1 MRSVRCVRFLFTQPL
16 GSRQIAK
23 YYGCCDTMFVHPNH
37 LGSTTMITNAAGTVM
52 RDLVFY
58 PYGQTWRNIG
68 NNWDL
73 HFAGM
78 WQREFASGLDPTLN
92 RLYHSRLFRWM
103 TPDEFTGGPTD
114 AVNASV
120 GGPDPTPPGP
130 LPYADIT
137 NPQSLNKYAYV
148 YNNPLRYTDPT
159 GRVCWKAIFGGKCAD
174 DPPPP
179 PSTVKP
185 PEGEKG
191 KRSRPV
197 VQGKPEKIDKGRRA
211 ASRQVEYR
219 VVDANGNRVTRG
231 QQVRLDEKFLSGK
244 GNADI
249 CNGPGGC
256 TDTDGLV
263 DEQGVLVG
271 MPFTVERKWQVGKQP
286 AGVRDPKTGN
296 VYDYEVNN
304 NDYDAN
310 PPIQTEYHN
319 DE

>member
-1 MRSVRCVRFLFTQPL
+1 MARRDAS
-16 GSRQIAK
+16 GSLK
-23 YYGCCDTMFVHPNH
+23 YYLSDH
-37 LGSTTMITNAAGTVM
+37 LGSSRVVTNSAGNILDDCDFTPFGQERCVSSSSGNTYKFTGKE
-52 RDLVFY
+52 RDPMAEGGKDYFPARYSV
-58 PYGQTWRNIG
+58 N
-68 NNWDL
+68 
-73 HFAGM
+73 
-78 WQREFASGLDPTLN
+78 GLG
-92 RLYHSRLFRWM
+92 RWLG
-103 TPDEFTGGPTD
+103 PDEYTGGPTS
-114 AVNASV
+114 AY
-120 GGPDPTPPGP
+120 GPPDPAPSGA
-130 LPYADIT
+130 LPYANIL

-148 YNNPLRYTDPT
+148 YNNPLRYVDPT
-159 GRVCWKAIFGGKCAD
+159 GRFCLKAIFGGNCND
-174 DPPPP
+174 DPQPPPP
-179 PSTVKP
+179 PTVEP

-197 VQGKPEKIDKGRRA
+197 VQGKPEKIDKERGA

-244 GNADI
+244 GNAAI

-271 MPFTVERKWQVGKQP
+271 RPFTVERRWQVGKQP
-286 AGVRDPKTGN
+286 AGVRNPKTGN
-296 VYDYEVNN
+296 VYDYEVNK